1 MVELV
6 VRKAKQDES
15 EALGKAVLWFQNA
28 LTLKSDYVPAEY
40 YLAVVLDREGKTAEA
55 ITYLEKVSQ
64 QDQVADHLFELGV
77 LYTRVGD
84 RAKAIQ
90 AFERAVAM
98 DGAQMRA
105 RWQLASLYE
114 DAGRL
119 DDALVQLRTVAAS
132 VPTNTAVQK
141 RLQVLEAKTKK
152 K

>member
-1 MVELV
+1 LRW
-6 VRKAKQDES
+6 RKAKQDES